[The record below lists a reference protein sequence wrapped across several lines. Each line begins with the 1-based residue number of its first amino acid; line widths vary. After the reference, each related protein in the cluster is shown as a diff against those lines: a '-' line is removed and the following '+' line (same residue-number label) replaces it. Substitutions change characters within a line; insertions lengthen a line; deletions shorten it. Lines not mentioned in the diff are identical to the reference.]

1 MQEPPRR
8 PRRIAV
14 IGSGIGGLT
23 AAWLLRQLP
32 GNEITLFEQ
41 HARPG
46 MGVFSVD
53 YTSKGLT
60 TRIDIP
66 TRVFCE
72 GYYPQLFGLLDA
84 IGVRMQATDHAAAY
98 ADADGRVFFHYGNV
112 RVLGHSMS
120 YLRPTAGGPRRHAQA
135 LRIARDS
142 LNFFTTARRDVDA
155 NDQLRDVTLGEYL
168 DTQGYSERFIR
179 GILLPTLSVICT
191 CDYDSVRNYPA
202 DLVLGYLTSGVM
214 KQGVMRAELGVEGI
228 VSRLVDGMSLVCGVE
243 VRAITPASKNRKEG
257 GGIGYAVQTDDGPS
271 QVFDRIV
278 LATQA
283 HQAAAIVE
291 SAEPTLAALLRRVPF
306 ERSVMRVHTDASV
319 LPRAWGPWLSPVTY
333 HLPQGAPRPEVTVD
347 MTRAFST
354 YKRQQRV
361 FQTWNPLR
369 PVREEDV
376 LAEARFTR
384 PLVTHDSRRAAA
396 ELRRHQSDGPVV
408 PDLLFCG
415 AYMGDRVPLL
425 EAAVESAVAA
435 AVRLGA
441 RAPWSESASADR
453 R

>member
-1 MQEPPRR
+1 MHEPPRR

-23 AAWLLRQLP
+23 AAWLLRRQP
-32 GNEITLFEQ
+32 GHDVTLFEQ

-46 MGVFSVD
+46 MGVFTVD
-53 YTSKGLT
+53 YTSRGRT

-98 ADADGRVFFHYGNV
+98 ADGDGRVFFHYGNV
-112 RVLGHSMS
+112 RVLGRSLG
-120 YLRPTAGGPRRHAQA
+120 YLRPIAGGPWPNAQA

-142 LNFFTTARRDVDA
+142 LRFFAAARRDVHDA
-155 NDQLRDVTLGEYL
+155 EDDEQLRHVTLGEYL
-168 DTQGYSERFIR
+168 DAKGHSERFVR
-179 GILLPTLSVICT
+179 GVLLPTLSVICT
-191 CDYDSVRNYPA
+191 CDVDSVLDYPA

-214 KQGVMRAELGVEGI
+214 KQGVMRAELGVESI
-228 VSRLVDGMSLVCGVE
+228 VSRMVEGMTLVCGAQ
-243 VRAITPASKNRKEG
+243 VRGIAPASSQKQG
-257 GGIGYAVQTDDGPS
+257 GYAVLRGDGQS

-283 HQAAAIVE
+283 HQAAAIVADAAPE
-291 SAEPTLAALLRRVPF
+291 LAALLRRIPF
-306 ERSVMRVHTDASV
+306 ERSVMRVHTDAKV
-319 LPRAWGPWLSPVTY
+319 LPRAMWGWRVSPVTY
-333 HLPQGAPRPEVTVD
+333 HLPRDAPRPEVTVD
-347 MTRAFST
+347 MTQAFST
-354 YKRQQRV
+354 YRRQQRV

-369 PVREEDV
+369 DVRDEHV
-376 LAEARFTR
+376 LAEATFTR

-396 ELRRHQSDGPVV
+396 EMRRLQSEGASPGLV
-408 PDLLFCG
+408 FCG

-435 AVRLGA
+435 AQRLGA
-441 RAPWSESASADR
+441 SAPWNEAVAAR
-453 R
+453 

>member
-1 MQEPPRR
+1 MQQPPRR

-23 AAWLLRQLP
+23 AAWLLRQQA
-32 GNEITLFEQ
+32 GNEVTLFEQ

-46 MGVFSVD
+46 MGVFGVD

-84 IGVRMQATDHAAAY
+84 IGVQMQATDHAAAF

-120 YLRPTAGGPRRHAQA
+120 YLRPTAGGPLRHAKA
-135 LRIARDS
+135 VRTARDS
-142 LNFFTTARRDVDA
+142 LRFFAAARRDLDA
-155 NDQLRDVTLGEYL
+155 DDQLCHVTLGEYL
-168 DTQGYSERFIR
+168 DTKGYSRRFIR
-179 GILLPTLSVICT
+179 GVLLPTLSVICT
-191 CDYDSVRNYPA
+191 CDYDSVLNYPA

-228 VSRLVDGMSLVCGVE
+228 VSRMVDGMALVCGVE
-243 VRAITPASKNRKEG
+243 VRAITPASNKKEG
-257 GGIGYAVQTDDGPS
+257 GRTGYAVRTDEGPS

-283 HQAAAIVE
+283 HQAAAIVD
-291 SAEPTLAALLRRVPF
+291 SAEPTLAALLRRIPF
-306 ERSVMRVHTDASV
+306 ERSLMRVHTDASV

-333 HLPQGAPRPEVTVD
+333 HLPKDAPRPEVTVD
-347 MTRAFST
+347 MTQAFST

-369 PVREEDV
+369 PVRQDAV
-376 LAEARFTR
+376 LAEATFTR
-384 PLVTHDSRRAAA
+384 PLVTRDSRRAAA
-396 ELRRHQSDGPVV
+396 ELRRHQSEGPVA

-435 AVRLGA
+435 AERLGA
-441 RAPWSESASADR
+441 RAPWSEPASADR
-453 R
+453 

>member
-1 MQEPPRR
+1 MQEPPAR

-23 AAWLLRQLP
+23 AAWLLRRQP
-32 GNEITLFEQ
+32 GTEVTLFEQ

-46 MGVFSVD
+46 MGVFGVD
-53 YTSKGLT
+53 YTSRGMT

-98 ADADGRVFFHYGNV
+98 ADRDGRVFFHYGNV
-112 RVLGHSMS
+112 HVLGRSLS
-120 YLRPTAGGPRRHAQA
+120 YLRPIAGGPWRQA
-135 LRIARDS
+135 RALTIARDNLRFFSAARQDMQEEAEEPS
-142 LNFFTTARRDVDA
+142 LRH
-155 NDQLRDVTLGEYL
+155 VTLGEYL
-168 DTQGYSERFIR
+168 DKKRYSDRFVR
-179 GILLPTLSVICT
+179 GVLLPTLSVVCT
-191 CDYDSVRNYPA
+191 CDYDSVLDYPA

-214 KQGVMRAELGVEGI
+214 KQGVLRAELGVESI
-228 VSRLVDGMSLVCGVE
+228 VSRLVEGMTLVCGIE
-243 VRAITPASKNRKEG
+243 VRAIAPASNRKQQG
-257 GGIGYAVQTDDGPS
+257 GYAVITGDGQS
-271 QVFDRIV
+271 QAFDRIV

-291 SAEPTLAALLRRVPF
+291 PSAPALAALLRRIPF
-306 ERSVMRVHTDASV
+306 ERSAMRVHTDTRV
-319 LPRAWGPWLSPVTY
+319 LPRALLGWPLSPVTY
-333 HLPQGAPRPEVTVD
+333 HLEEDAPRPEVTVD
-347 MTRAFST
+347 MTQAFST
-354 YKRQQRV
+354 YRRQERV

-369 PVREEDV
+369 PVRDERV
-376 LAEARFTR
+376 LAEATFTR
-384 PLVTHDSRRAAA
+384 PLVTHDSRRAAT
-396 ELRRHQSDGPVV
+396 ELRRLQSEGEAV

-441 RAPWSESASADR
+441 RTPWSVAR
-453 R
+453 G